1 MWDPLSSSQTRKLTS
16 LLRQLASDYPSVS
29 SEHRNTQS
37 LFSSV
42 LSRLR
47 RATQDDVLIPLYT
60 RAQVENSLSPHAVFY
75 NQQFWSCV
83 KVNTLLL
90 TICSCTLLYRTNV
103 MLSFQNVSV
112 KCCDSMDSD
121 VCVLIIAHVDDYF
134 TSQSC
139 LRNFIVGCNCDVI
152 LLCLVAR
159 QYNRVGGACF
169 SGRSAGTGARRSS
182 EQVREHFVVCRMMS
196 SFCSRYMVLSLQTCP
211 CSNLSV
217 IKTGA
222 VRSDSHLHIP
232 YLPPVSTRSYL
243 ASQSRGWQTVPR

>member
-1 MWDPLSSSQTRKLTS
+1 VWDPLSSSQTRKLTS

-83 KVNTLLL
+83 KLLGNITEWEGL
-90 TICSCTLLYRTNV
+90 VSPDALQELVLDGLLNKY
-103 MLSFQNVSV
+103 L
-112 KCCDSMDSD
+112 
-121 VCVLIIAHVDDYF
+121 
-134 TSQSC
+134 
-139 LRNFIVGCNCDVI
+139 
-152 LLCLVAR
+152 
-159 QYNRVGGACF
+159 
-169 SGRSAGTGARRSS
+169 
-182 EQVREHFVVCRMMS
+182 
-196 SFCSRYMVLSLQTCP
+196 VLSLQTCP

-222 VRSDSHLHIP
+222 IISRLPVTWLADGATVTRPLQGLVIYLTHLAQQLLQASIGHP
-232 YLPPVSTRSYL
+232 DHLRLKTRSLVKEISEQL
-243 ASQSRGWQTVPR
+243 ARLGATSESQSLCP